1 MDGLETKFTKSGANR
16 RKENRALR
24 LLTRDLRFQVVSTP
38 IKRRIIELLPVAGE
52 WGVQTFDAVMT
63 PEPRPPITLD
73 DIQERMSALV
83 LVEMKTTTKP
93 IKNSLLNGF
102 FFGATEREYAMARA
116 LGDQYRFAFVI
127 LNNLN
132 DYKKPFCVLLTL
144 ADVERRTRQ
153 KRKQYQ
159 VNFRN
164 DMTVDPHLA
173 EGATGS
179 GPELILGSAS
189 VDIPDTPLTGGFP
202 SEDAPSE

>member
-52 WGVQTFDAVMT
+52 WGIQTFDAVMT

-73 DIQERMSALV
+73 GIQDQLAAMV
-83 LVEMKTTTKP
+83 LVEMKTTTKS

-102 FFGATEREYAMARA
+102 FFGATEREYSMARA
-116 LGDQYRFAFVI
+116 LGEQYRFAFVV

-132 DYKKPFCVLLTL
+132 DYGRPFCVLLTL
-144 ADVERRTRQ
+144 AEVERRTRQ
-153 KRKQYQ
+153 KRTQYQ
-159 VNFRN
+159 VNFRTN
-164 DMTVDPHLA
+164 MSVDPYLDEGA
-173 EGATGS
+173 EGAS
-179 GPELILGSAS
+179 PELLFGPPSIHSL
-189 VDIPDTPLTGGFP
+189 DT
-202 SEDAPSE
+202 